1 MLEPIEQATGA
12 PRIDE
17 QAIVERIT
25 AAVMEQRLPHGT
37 KLTET
42 ALCQVFGVGRMRVRR
57 ALLLLANQDIVALH
71 SNRGAFIASPGQDEA
86 RDVFEARHAIEPDI
100 VRLAV
105 ERATDQD
112 IAGLEEHLRLESVA
126 RAEPTRRDAIRLSGE
141 FHVCLAEATRN
152 RVLTRLARELV
163 ARTSLIIGLF
173 GGIGLSSCPENE
185 HAGILAAIK
194 AKDAGLAI
202 SRIRDHL
209 THIETGL
216 NLNAGGDGQVDIRTV
231 LAEGVV
237 GTNSLEAVNDDP

>member
-1 MLEPIEQATGA
+1 MLEPIVDADGVL
-12 PRIDE
+12 RIDE
-17 QAIVERIT
+17 QAIVDRIT

-57 ALLLLANQDIVALH
+57 ALLLLANQDIVVLY

-86 RDVFEARHAIEPDI
+86 RDVFEARRAIEPDI

-112 IAGLEEHLRLESVA
+112 IAGLDEHLRRESTA
-126 RAEPTRRDAIRLSGE
+126 RAELTRRDAIRLSGE
-141 FHVCLAEATRN
+141 FHVRLAEATGN
-152 RVLTRLARELV
+152 RVLIRLARELV

-173 GGIGLSSCPENE
+173 GGTGLSGCPENE

-194 AKDAGLAI
+194 EKDAERAI
-202 SRIRDHL
+202 SGIRDHL
-209 THIETGL
+209 THIEAGL
-216 NLNAGGDGQVDIRTV
+216 DLNARSHGKVDIRTI
-231 LAEGVV
+231 LAE
-237 GTNSLEAVNDDP
+237 